1 MSTTLVEEVK
11 PRDLCTA
18 GLAALTRELGS
29 EGTITFLEQF
39 VEQARGCPPGQDFA
53 KWLNE
58 QPELTMDEA
67 IAATNKAYSELIASG
82 RFADKII

>member
-1 MSTTLVEEVK
+1 MSTIVEDAK

-18 GLAALTRELGS
+18 GLAILTRELGS

-39 VEQARGCPPGQDFA
+39 VEQARGCPHGQDFT
-53 KWLNE
+53 KWLSE

-67 IAATNKAYSELIASG
+67 IAATNKAYDELMASG
-82 RFADKII
+82 RFAGKII

>member
-1 MSTTLVEEVK
+1 MSTLVEETK
-11 PRDLCTA
+11 SRDLCTV

-29 EGTITFLEQF
+29 KGAIIFLERF
-39 VEQARGCPPGQDFA
+39 VEQARGCPDGQDFA

-67 IAATNKAYSELIASG
+67 IAATNKAYDELMASG
-82 RFADKII
+82 RIAGKIM